1 MTRGYQEQ
9 ERQSKNLFFTCI
21 EGDRR
26 FGRFISPLLL
36 VALVANEMDISSVQG
51 VGELEFSVKEE
62 MIKVDVR
69 EAILREGS
77 KEEFLVINGGIQ
89 EGRYSIFRFTKRS
102 L

>member
-1 MTRGYQEQ
+1 M
-9 ERQSKNLFFTCI
+9 
-21 EGDRR
+21 
-26 FGRFISPLLL
+26 
-36 VALVANEMDISSVQG
+36 ANEIDRSSVQG